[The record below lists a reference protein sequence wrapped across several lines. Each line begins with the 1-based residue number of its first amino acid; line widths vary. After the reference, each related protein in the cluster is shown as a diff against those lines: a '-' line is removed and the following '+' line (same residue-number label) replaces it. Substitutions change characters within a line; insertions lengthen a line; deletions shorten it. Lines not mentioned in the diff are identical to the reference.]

1 MPKLIIDDRE
11 IEVAPGTKV
20 IDAAEKL
27 GIMIPRF
34 CYHHALGAVGA
45 CRVCAV
51 KFVEGPY
58 KGVQM
63 SCMIDARDGMVVSTT
78 DPEAAAFRKRVVE
91 FLMLSHPHDC
101 PVCDEG
107 GHCLLQDHTVSSGH
121 GIRQYQGNKLT
132 YTDQY
137 LGPLVCHEMN
147 RCIKCYRCSRFYQ
160 EYCGYYDL
168 GVMQI
173 GAKVYYGRFREGIL
187 QSPFAGN
194 LTEICPTGVYTDKPS
209 RYKGRRWDYERT
221 PSVCINCGV
230 GCLTTVNARYR
241 EIVRQE
247 SAFSEKTNGWFI
259 CDRGRYGFYYAI
271 DPQRPREASVDG
283 TQASLPSAL
292 QSAKVKLREIAE
304 KYGGDSI
311 GWVGSTRNDL
321 ETMSVLS
328 GIGDGSARNVAV
340 FQDDRALKTV
350 KTAVSRLSSEI
361 CVSMREIEQA
371 DLILA
376 IGADPVNEAPML
388 ALAMRQA
395 SRKGAYTAV
404 IDPRPVELPLP
415 FAHIPAPLRDLSPIL
430 ARMIKE
436 SAKEGTRETA
446 GKKLP
451 EFCDAVLE
459 KNGNGQACEKEV
471 AEILDRI
478 ADCKKPVIV
487 CGTHIAD
494 ETVCILAA
502 DFARILRPEKDSGLY
517 FTLPGP
523 NAFAAGLVEN
533 IGSSFE
539 AILSGIEEGRIKALV
554 AAECDPF
561 SSYPHEKR
569 VVSAFEKL
577 DLLVAVDCLPSK
589 TVKSANILIPTATV
603 FESGGVFVNQEGTAR
618 TVSPSLRKGLS
629 IELTGKGDHPPR
641 VYGAELPGEDL
652 LPAWSVLAYLSG
664 VYRDKESDTTLF
676 ELFADLSNAA
686 PRLSGLPFDSG
697 LPREGQRVSLPSMET
712 VSEKATYD
720 ASSIGPPPADDRIC
734 VLVVENTFG
743 TEQLSS
749 FSPCLKEL
757 EKKPCAAM
765 HPETMKSLGLSEGD
779 RISAGSGERGAVAPV
794 VACEN
799 MAKNTIV
806 LPGLVAFDWR
816 VFESLPAYV
825 DKKTI
830 RKVF

>member
-20 IDAAEKL
+20 IDAAEML

-34 CYHHALGAVGA
+34 CYHRSLGAVGA

-51 KFVEGPY
+51 KFIEGPY

-63 SCMIDARDGMVVSTT
+63 SCMIDAKDGMVVSTT
-78 DPEAAAFRKRVVE
+78 DPEAAAFRKRVIE

-107 GHCLLQDHTVSSGH
+107 GHCLLQDHTVSGGH

-137 LGPLVCHEMN
+137 LGPLVYHEMN

-187 QSPFAGN
+187 QSPFTGN

-221 PSVCINCGV
+221 PSVCINCGI
-230 GCLTTVNARYR
+230 GCLTTVNATNR

-259 CDRGRYGFYYAI
+259 CDRGRYGFYYAL
-271 DPQRPREASVDG
+271 DPRRPREASIDG
-283 TQASLPSAL
+283 NQLPLPEVL
-292 QSAKVKLREIAE
+292 QSAKIKLREILE
-304 KYGGDSI
+304 KHGGDSI
-311 GWVGSTRNDL
+311 GWVGSTRNSL
-321 ETMSVLS
+321 ETMAVLS
-328 GIGDGSARNVAV
+328 GLGDDSARNVAV

-371 DLILA
+371 DLILVA
-376 IGADPVNEAPML
+376 GADPVNEAPML

-395 SRKGAYTAV
+395 SRNGAFTAV

-436 SAKEGTRETA
+436 SLKEGKIEA
-446 GKKLP
+446 ADKKLR
-451 EFCDAVLE
+451 EFCDAIVE
-459 KNGNGQACEKEV
+459 KSGDGQAYEKEV
-471 AEILDRI
+471 AEIHDRI
-478 ADCKKPVIV
+478 ANCKKPVIV
-487 CGTHIAD
+487 CGTHITN
-494 ETVCILAA
+494 ETVCGLAA
-502 DFARILRPEKDSGLY
+502 DFARILRPGKNSGLY

-533 IGSSFE
+533 IDSSFE
-539 AILSGIEEGRIKALV
+539 TILTGIEEARIKALIV
-554 AAECDPF
+554 VECDPF
-561 SSYPHEKR
+561 SSYRDEKR
-569 VVSAFEKL
+569 VVSAFEQL
-577 DLLVAVDCLPSK
+577 DLVVAVDCLHSR
-589 TVKSANILIPTATV
+589 TAKSADVLIPTATV
-603 FESGGVFVNQEGTAR
+603 FESGGAFVNQEGRAR
-618 TVSPSLRKGLS
+618 TILPSLRRGLS
-629 IELTGKGDHPPR
+629 IELTGKGNHPPR
-641 VYGAELPGEDL
+641 VFGTKLPGEDL

-664 VYRDKESDTTLF
+664 IYRDRGSETTLF
-676 ELFADLSNAA
+676 DLFSDLSKNV
-686 PRLSGLPFDSG
+686 PRLSDLPFASG
-697 LPREGQRVSLPSMET
+697 LPREGERVSLPSLEN
-712 VSEKATYD
+712 VSQKAGYD
-720 ASSIGPPPADDRIC
+720 ASWLESPPSEDKIC
-734 VLVVENTFG
+734 VLVVDNTFG
-743 TEQLSS
+743 TEQLS
-749 FSPCLKEL
+749 FFTPCLKEV
-757 EKKPCAAM
+757 EKKPHAAM
-765 HPETMKSLGLSEGD
+765 HPETMKSLDLSAGD
-779 RISAGSGERGAVAPV
+779 RIAVGSGERGAVAPV
-794 VACEN
+794 VAREN
-799 MAKNTIV
+799 MAANTIV

-816 VFESLPAYV
+816 VFEKLPAYV

-830 RKVF
+830 RKVS